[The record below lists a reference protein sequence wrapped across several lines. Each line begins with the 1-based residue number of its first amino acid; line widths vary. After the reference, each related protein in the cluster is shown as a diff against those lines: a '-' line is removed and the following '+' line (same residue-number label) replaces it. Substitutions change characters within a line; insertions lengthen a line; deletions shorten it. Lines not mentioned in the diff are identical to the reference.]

1 MKRKILRIKE
11 IFAEPKTYWLASLC
25 LAFISGI
32 LYLVSTEVT
41 LNQKSFNDVLPANLK
56 NYKLVNQNLDRQF
69 KNFTA
74 QIIAPE
80 SSWFYQIELELSETE
95 YPSIVAS
102 LKDRSIQVDHEKSL
116 YKTLIYKP
124 HTFIWSLLGMLFGFG
139 VFLHM
144 YRGYRETA
152 MSRIN
157 KYQVA
162 EIDGEHAPDQLTF
175 NDVAGIDEVK
185 EQIEEIVDLFKD
197 SSKIENMGGKVPKG
211 ILLSGPPGTG
221 KTLLAKVTANE
232 CGASFL
238 SVSGSEFV
246 EMYVGVGAKRV
257 RELFL
262 KARSLSPCIIFIDEI
277 DSVAG
282 KRGVGGNDERE
293 QTLNQLLV
301 EMDGFN
307 SQHNILVIA
316 ATNQLDKLDPA
327 ILRPGRFDRQVMV
340 HLPDINGREKILNIY
355 LNKTICDQTIVV
367 REIAKI
373 TSGFSGADLAN
384 LVNEAILH
392 AAKNHKKEICQ
403 KDLIWAKDKILM
415 GSERKIQMNKDDRI
429 HTAYHEIGHA
439 LVSRILKVGT
449 VSQVSIVPRGK
460 ALGVTQLEQEDI
472 LSLSKDQAINQLAMM
487 MGGRV
492 AEKIFFK
499 HLSTGAVNDL
509 QRCFNLA
516 RNMVS
521 LWGMSEM
528 GPIALDDQAFRLL
541 SENTKEAMDKEIIK
555 IIHNAEALALDILNK
570 NSDLVVALSN
580 VLLDKENLTLEEFA
594 ELTKTIKV

>member
-1 MKRKILRIKE
+1 
-11 IFAEPKTYWLASLC
+11 
-25 LAFISGI
+25 
-32 LYLVSTEVT
+32 
-41 LNQKSFNDVLPANLK
+41 
-56 NYKLVNQNLDRQF
+56 
-69 KNFTA
+69 
-74 QIIAPE
+74 
-80 SSWFYQIELELSETE
+80 
-95 YPSIVAS
+95 
-102 LKDRSIQVDHEKSL
+102 
-116 YKTLIYKP
+116 
-124 HTFIWSLLGMLFGFG
+124 
-139 VFLHM
+139 M

-152 MSRIN
+152 MSRIH

-185 EQIEEIVDLFKD
+185 EQIEEIVNLFKD

-355 LNKTICDQTIVV
+355 LNKTIIDKTIVV

-392 AAKNHKKEICQ
+392 AAKNNKKEICQ

-415 GSERKIQMNKDDRI
+415 GSERKIQMNQNDRI

-521 LWGMSEM
+521 LWGMSEL
-528 GPIALDDQAFRLL
+528 GPIALDDQAFKLL
-541 SENTKEAMDKEIIK
+541 SEKTKESMDKEIIK
-555 IIHNAEALALDILNK
+555 IIHNAETLALDILNK
-570 NSDLVVALSN
+570 NRDLVVTLSN
-580 VLLDKENLTLEEFA
+580 ILLEQENLTLEEFA

>member
-1 MKRKILRIKE
+1 MKRKILKLKE
-11 IFAEPKTYWLASLC
+11 IFVEPKTYWLASLC

-32 LYLVSTEVT
+32 LYLLSTEVT

-124 HTFIWSLLGMLFGFG
+124 HTFIWSLLGIFFGFG

-152 MSRIN
+152 MSRIH

-185 EQIEEIVDLFKD
+185 EQIEEIVNLFKD

-340 HLPDINGREKILNIY
+340 HLPDINGRE
-355 LNKTICDQTIVV
+355 
-367 REIAKI
+367 R
-373 TSGFSGADLAN
+373 F
-384 LVNEAILH
+384 
-392 AAKNHKKEICQ
+392 
-403 KDLIWAKDKILM
+403 
-415 GSERKIQMNKDDRI
+415 
-429 HTAYHEIGHA
+429 
-439 LVSRILKVGT
+439 
-449 VSQVSIVPRGK
+449 
-460 ALGVTQLEQEDI
+460 
-472 LSLSKDQAINQLAMM
+472 
-487 MGGRV
+487 
-492 AEKIFFK
+492 
-499 HLSTGAVNDL
+499 
-509 QRCFNLA
+509 
-516 RNMVS
+516 
-521 LWGMSEM
+521 
-528 GPIALDDQAFRLL
+528 
-541 SENTKEAMDKEIIK
+541 
-555 IIHNAEALALDILNK
+555 
-570 NSDLVVALSN
+570 
-580 VLLDKENLTLEEFA
+580 
-594 ELTKTIKV
+594 